1 MKGGKFFLKRYLSML
16 GNYLLYLVVIILV
29 IFLYNTI
36 INPILDWGQF
46 GEGENI
52 SIQLFMVL
60 AATIG
65 LSAIVYNIK
74 YRILKQTPESFWKL
88 SGFSKIS
95 LSCAVHMFT
104 IGLAFTF
111 LNAAVMKLLLYYNI
125 TTLNDFTED
134 YYHSVPFAYLMVSSV
149 ITTVL
154 ELIVFVGIMFNEAR
168 KNVPAFWPILVIS
181 LIIAALQSAGGI
193 GMQLLGAALGFIY
206 GFIYVR
212 TSSIWSVILI
222 GIVFNTSLF
231 GMKKIG
237 WVDAMENMSEF
248 TLIAIASI
256 MGLYLLFST
265 LWYLRKPNQA
275 SRFII
280 FSR

>member
-1 MKGGKFFLKRYLSML
+1 
-16 GNYLLYLVVIILV
+16 
-29 IFLYNTI
+29 
-36 INPILDWGQF
+36 
-46 GEGENI
+46 
-52 SIQLFMVL
+52 
-60 AATIG
+60 
-65 LSAIVYNIK
+65 
-74 YRILKQTPESFWKL
+74 
-88 SGFSKIS
+88 
-95 LSCAVHMFT
+95 
-104 IGLAFTF
+104 
-111 LNAAVMKLLLYYNI
+111 MKLLLYYNI

-149 ITTVL
+149 ITTAL

-168 KNVPAFWPILVIS
+168 KNVPVFWPILLIS
-181 LIIAALQSAGGI
+181 LIIGAMQSAGGI
-193 GMQLLGAALGFIY
+193 GMQLLGVALGFVY

-222 GIVFNTSLF
+222 GIVFNNSLF
-231 GMKKIG
+231 GMKKVG
-237 WVDAMENMSEF
+237 WVDEMEKMSEF

-280 FSR
+280 FSKKNRNF